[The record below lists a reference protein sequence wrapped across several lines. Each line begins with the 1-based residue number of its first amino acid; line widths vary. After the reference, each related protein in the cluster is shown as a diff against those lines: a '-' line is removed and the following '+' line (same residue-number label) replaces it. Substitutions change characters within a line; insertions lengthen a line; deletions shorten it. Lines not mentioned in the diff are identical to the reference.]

1 MYQVAICD
9 DEVVFTK
16 QLKEMIADI
25 LEKIG
30 INYQI
35 TIFNRPT
42 DLFSNMEKQQSN
54 FHILFLDI
62 MIGSVNGIEVAHQ
75 LREAGNDI
83 GIVFVTCSKEYAL
96 EAYSVNPIHYL
107 LKPVDKTKLETVLK
121 KDYTQHFRKRNIIVS
136 VNGGSSAIFISEILY
151 VEVLNRH
158 LFIHLENRV
167 IETKGTL
174 NNFFAQL
181 NSTEFI
187 RCHNSFLVNMKKICD
202 VKRYEFT
209 LHNGTKV
216 PISKNSYQS
225 AQEVFIDFMDEK

>member
-9 DEVVFTK
+9 DEVVFAD
-16 QLKEMIADI
+16 QLKVMVADI

-35 TIFNRPT
+35 TVFNNSM
-42 DLFSNMEKQQSN
+42 DLYTNMKKQQVN

-62 MIGSVNGIEVAHQ
+62 MIGKTNGIEVAHQ
-75 LREAGNDI
+75 LRNSGFDC
-83 GIVFVTCSKEYAL
+83 GIVFVTFSKEYAL
-96 EAYSVNPIHYL
+96 EAYSVTPIHYL

-158 LFIHLENRV
+158 LFIHLENRT

-174 NNFFAQL
+174 NNLYEQL
-181 NSTEFI
+181 NSSEFI
-187 RCHNSFLVNMKKICD
+187 RCHNSFLVNMKKISD

-209 LHNGTKV
+209 LYNGIKV
-216 PISKNSYQS
+216 PISKNSYQN
-225 AQEVFIDFMDEK
+225 AQEAFIEYMDEK